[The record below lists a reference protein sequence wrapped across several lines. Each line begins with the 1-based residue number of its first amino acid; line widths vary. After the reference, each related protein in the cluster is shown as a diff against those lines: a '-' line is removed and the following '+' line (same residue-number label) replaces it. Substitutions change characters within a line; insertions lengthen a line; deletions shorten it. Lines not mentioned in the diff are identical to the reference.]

1 MTAPDSSDDPEYQ
14 FDAEFAKELI
24 GRRVLV
30 GISVFDKRGEFK
42 RQEQFHGTV
51 VSADPEKGI
60 FLLLAGT
67 RSGEQQWLPPVTNL
81 FEPASR
87 GTYTLRSTGETV
99 VDPDFTCT
107 WRVNRPDA

>member
-1 MTAPDSSDDPEYQ
+1 MTAPDSSADPEYQ

-24 GRRVLV
+24 GKHVLV

-51 VSADPEKGI
+51 VSADPDKGI

-67 RSGEQQWLPPVTNL
+67 RSGEKKWLPVTNL
-81 FEPASR
+81 FERAGR
-87 GTYTLRSTGETV
+87 GTYKLRSTGETV

-107 WRVNRPDA
+107 WRVNQPDA